1 MAIQHRKNRPQKPWL
16 VYWRNPITGGRE
28 SKSFATKEEADLKE
42 AEVKLRKKN
51 DRASFAPTEHAE
63 ESDGALTF
71 DDVFLLYLKA
81 KRFSKK
87 NLRNTILHLKYI
99 RPMIGHI
106 PATELTKADMRAVV
120 RFLREPRFILR
131 DYKDKKGIRIDYK
144 GCKQN
149 TINRKIS
156 IVKAALNW
164 AEDEELIP
172 ENPIIRFSAPRGAD
186 LIIPPPSIEEA
197 NRIMAVATE
206 HVRRVVVLG
215 MATGARVGP
224 SELFKMKWEDLTID
238 PHRHEK
244 DKGKD
249 KKNDSILRIWSANK
263 NLEIPYRDMSIKPLI
278 ADVLEL
284 WRHDDAENGIMHII
298 HWKGEP
304 INTIKTT
311 WKTTL
316 KNAGITRRIRPYD
329 LRHSFA
335 TEALENG
342 NDGYGGDPKTIAT
355 LMGHA
360 DPTMIMRRYKHVVPK
375 RMRDTVLEI
384 PDLEIPDLAD
394 KNVEETTEPTE

>member
-1 MAIQHRKNRPQKPWL
+1 MAIQHRKDRKAKPWR
-16 VYWRNPITGGRE
+16 VYWRNPYTGGRE
-28 SKSFATKEEADLKE
+28 SESFATKEEAELKD
-42 AEVKLRKKN
+42 AEVKHRKKF
-51 DRASFAPTEHAE
+51 DRGSFAPTEHVE
-63 ESDGALTF
+63 DDDGTLTV
-71 DDVFLLYLKA
+71 DDVILLYLKA
-81 KRFSKK
+81 KRLTPK
-87 NLRNTILHLKYI
+87 NLRDTLLHIKYI

-106 PATELTKADMRAVV
+106 PATELSKADMRAVV

-131 DYKDKKGIRIDYK
+131 DYKHKKNVRKDYA

-156 IVKAALNW
+156 IFKAALNW

-186 LIIPPPSIEEA
+186 LVIPPPSIEEA
-197 NRIMAVATE
+197 NKIMDVASE
-206 HVRRVVVLG
+206 HVRRIVVLG

-238 PHRHEK
+238 PHRHKE

-249 KKNDSILRIWSANK
+249 RTDSVLRIWSANK
-263 NLEIPYRDMSIKPLI
+263 NLEIPYRDMSIKPLV
-278 ADVLEL
+278 ADVLEI
-284 WRHDDAENGIMHII
+284 WRQADKEKGIAHII
-298 HWKGEP
+298 TWKGET
-304 INTIKTT
+304 INSIKKA
-311 WKTTL
+311 WKATL
-316 KNAGITRRIRPYD
+316 RRAGITRRIRPYD

-360 DPTMIMRRYKHVVPK
+360 DMTMIMKRYKHVVPK
-375 RMRDTVLEI
+375 RMRDTVMEI
-384 PDLEIPDLAD
+384 PDVVIPDLAD
-394 KNVEETTEPTE
+394 KNGETPTETTE

>member
-71 DDVFLLYLKA
+71 DDIFLLYLKA

-87 NLRNTILHLKYI
+87 NLRDTLLHLKYV

-131 DYKDKKGIRIDYK
+131 DYKDKKGIRIDYP

-164 AEDEELIP
+164 AEDEELIH

-197 NRIMAVATE
+197 NRIMAVASE

-215 MATGARVGP
+215 MGTGARVGP
-224 SELFKMKWEDLTID
+224 SELFKMKWEDVSID
-238 PHRHEK
+238 G
-244 DKGKD
+244 D
-249 KKNDSILRIWSANK
+249 NDVLRIWSANK
-263 NLEIPYRDMSIKPLI
+263 NLEIQYRDLAIKPI
-278 ADVLEL
+278 VSDVMQI
-284 WRHDDAENGIMHII
+284 WRKQDEENGIKHII

-304 INTIKTT
+304 INTIKTA
-311 WKTTL
+311 WSATL
-316 KNAGITRRIRPYD
+316 ERAGITRRIRPYD

-394 KNVEETTEPTE
+394 KNGEDTTEPTE

>member
-28 SKSFATKEEADLKE
+28 SESFATKEEADLKD
-42 AEVKLRKKN
+42 AEVKFRKKN

-71 DDVFLLYLKA
+71 DDIFLLYLKA
-81 KRFSKK
+81 KRFSRK
-87 NLRNTILHLKYI
+87 NLRDTLLHMKYV

-131 DYKDKKGIRIDYK
+131 DYKDKKGVRIDYP

-149 TINRKIS
+149 TINRKVS

-164 AEDEELIP
+164 AEDEELIS

-186 LIIPPPSIEEA
+186 LVIPPPSIEEA
-197 NRIMAVATE
+197 NRIMAVASE

-215 MATGARVGP
+215 MGTGARVGP
-224 SELFKMKWEDLTID
+224 SELFKMKWEDVSID
-238 PHRHEK
+238 G
-244 DKGKD
+244 D
-249 KKNDSILRIWSANK
+249 NDVLRIWSANK
-263 NLEIPYRDMSIKPLI
+263 NLEIQYRDLAIKPI
-278 ADVLEL
+278 VSDVMQI
-284 WRHDDAENGIMHII
+284 WRKQDEENGIKHIV

-304 INTIKTT
+304 INTIKTA
-311 WKTTL
+311 WSATL
-316 KNAGITRRIRPYD
+316 ERAGITRRIRPYD

-394 KNVEETTEPTE
+394 KNGEETTEPTE